1 MRAAL
6 GETPVADG
14 LAEADALVPSPERR
28 TRKRARRALR
38 RLEKRVAT
46 LERLVLSRAKD
57 EDDP

>member
-14 LAEADALVPSPERR
+14 LAEADALAPSPERR
-28 TRKRARRALR
+28 RKRARHALR
-38 RLEKRVAT
+38 RLEERVAT
-46 LERLVLSRAKD
+46 LERFVLSGAKD